1 MSVRERYT
9 CTIARDADGAVEE
22 LVVEWVDHAGTARV
36 TRLNGTKAPV
46 VAGALHDILRTGG
59 VSAREWGARRP
70 IELPQVAGAHAELL
84 LRAVLPLRRADRLDE
99 VATGVARM
107 SREEASYW
115 HAKADRT
122 RGLRVLRLL
131 LSDDARRR

>member
-1 MSVRERYT
+1 MNARERYT
-9 CTIARDADGAVEE
+9 CTIVRDADGAIEEVAVECIDLSGE
-22 LVVEWVDHAGTARV
+22 ERKTQ
-36 TRLNGTKAPV
+36 LNGTKAPLIV
-46 VAGALHDILRTGG
+46 GALHGILRAGG
-59 VSAREWGARRP
+59 VSAREWAGQRP
-70 IELPQVAGAHAELL
+70 IELTQVPGAHAELL

-99 VATGVARM
+99 VAAGVGEM

-122 RGLRVLRLL
+122 RGLRVLRLM